1 MSGVQ
6 DASTGGDI
14 HTRRP
19 KDLAIPKGSYTPDVL
34 IVIGKREFSQYII
47 YKGVKKNSGKM
58 SSIPFPRDPTCTL
71 FKLLLESLRD

>member
-1 MSGVQ
+1 MGIKKPGVQ

-47 YKGVKKNSGKM
+47 YKGVKK
-58 SSIPFPRDPTCTL
+58 IPERCLKFHS
-71 FKLLLESLRD
+71 LETPPVPYLSFF

>member
-1 MSGVQ
+1 MDIKMSGIQ

-34 IVIGKREFSQYII
+34 IVIGKMEFSQYII
-47 YKGVKKNSGKM
+47 YKGVKKFRKDVLN
-58 SSIPFPRDPTCTL
+58 SIP
-71 FKLLLESLRD
+71 